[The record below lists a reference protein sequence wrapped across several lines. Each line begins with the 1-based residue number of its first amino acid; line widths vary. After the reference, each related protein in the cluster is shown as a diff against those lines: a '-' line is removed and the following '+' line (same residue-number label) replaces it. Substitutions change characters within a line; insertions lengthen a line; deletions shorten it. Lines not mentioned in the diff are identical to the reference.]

1 MGKSQGRLP
10 YLPQATAPTDDAVL
24 FLGIQ
29 KVSAPARAKGV
40 RAREPRRPGPPA
52 KTILSSD
59 RRVTFLDIE
68 VRE

>member
-1 MGKSQGRLP
+1 MEKVQGRLP
-10 YLPQATAPTDDAVL
+10 YLPQVTPPTDDAVL

-29 KVSAPARAKGV
+29 RVSAPARTKGV
-40 RAREPRRPGPPA
+40 RARVPKRPEA
-52 KTILSSD
+52 QDKTLLSSD